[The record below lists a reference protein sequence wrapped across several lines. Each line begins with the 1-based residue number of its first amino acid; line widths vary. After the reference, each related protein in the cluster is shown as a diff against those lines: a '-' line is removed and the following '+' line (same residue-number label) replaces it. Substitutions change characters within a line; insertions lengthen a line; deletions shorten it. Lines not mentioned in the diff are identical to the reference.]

1 MPPLFRQVTETNF
14 HPLPN
19 YSAFISNICPFREN
33 SCRGLY
39 KCDSRNVEKSVNLRV
54 NVDREAITGEVGKE
68 SINEFA
74 MFEIFKV
81 SEETYFSPLLEE
93 RLRLKERGKNI
104 MTRYNL

>member
-1 MPPLFRQVTETNF
+1 MPPLFREVTETNF

-81 SEETYFSPLLEE
+81 SEETYFSPPFRRAITIE
-93 RLRLKERGKNI
+93 RKREKH
-104 MTRYNL
+104 YDPV

>member
-1 MPPLFRQVTETNF
+1 MRFEKR
-14 HPLPN
+14 
-19 YSAFISNICPFREN
+19 RE
-33 SCRGLY
+33 
-39 KCDSRNVEKSVNLRV
+39 KCEFT

-81 SEETYFSPLLEE
+81 SEETIFPPLLEE

-104 MTRYNL
+104 MSRYNL

>member
-1 MPPLFRQVTETNF
+1 MRFEKR
-14 HPLPN
+14 
-19 YSAFISNICPFREN
+19 RE
-33 SCRGLY
+33 
-39 KCDSRNVEKSVNLRV
+39 KCEFT
-54 NVDREAITGEVGKE
+54 NVDREAITGEVGKK

>member
-1 MPPLFRQVTETNF
+1 MPPLFREVTETNF

-19 YSAFISNICPFREN
+19 YSAFISNICPFRKN

-39 KCDSRNVEKSVNLRV
+39 KCEKRREKCEFT